1 MKILVTGGAGFIA
14 SHVVDRFIE
23 EGHEVV
29 VVDNLS
35 TGQRRNINAAAN
47 FYQADIQGRWLE
59 RVFRRER
66 PAVVCHHAAQIDVR
80 RSVQDPFFD
89 AQVNV
94 MGTLKVFQN
103 AVKYGVR
110 KVIFASSGGAVYGES
125 QSLPVSEDHPT
136 RPTSPYGINKAIGD
150 EYLRYFRDSW
160 GLEYVSLRYANVYGP
175 RQDGNGEAGV
185 VGIFSQKMLNGDQ
198 PVINGNGRQTRDF
211 IYVDDIVEANV
222 AALTKTAHGIYNV
235 GTGQETTI
243 NELFGILAKLINPA
257 VREVHGPAKKGEQQ
271 RIALDAGRLQ
281 RELEWETK
289 VPLQDGLAKTV
300 EYYRQTVRTL
310 ST

>member
-35 TGQRRNINAAAN
+35 TGQRRNVNAAAN
-47 FYQADIQGRWLE
+47 FYNADIQGRWLE

-110 KVIFASSGGAVYGES
+110 KVIFASSGGAVYGEP
-125 QSLPVSEDHPT
+125 QLLPVSEDHPT
-136 RPTSPYGINKAIGD
+136 RPTSPSGINKAIGD

-271 RIALDAGRLQ
+271 RIALDADRLH
-281 RELEWETK
+281 RELEWEPK

>member
-14 SHVVDRFIE
+14 SHIVDRFIE

-35 TGQRRNINAAAN
+35 TGQRRNVNAAAN
-47 FYQADIQGRWLE
+47 FYNADIQGRWLE

-89 AQVNV
+89 AKVNV

>member
-35 TGQRRNINAAAN
+35 TGQRRNVNAAAN
-47 FYQADIQGRWLE
+47 FYNADIQGRWLE

-110 KVIFASSGGAVYGES
+110 KVIFASSGGAVYGEP
-125 QSLPVSEDHPT
+125 QLLPVSEDHPT

-271 RIALDAGRLQ
+271 RIALDADRLH
-281 RELEWETK
+281 RELEWEPK

-300 EYYRQTVRTL
+300 AYYRQTVRTL

>member
-14 SHVVDRFIE
+14 SHIVDRFIE

-35 TGQRRNINAAAN
+35 TGQRRNVNAAAN
-47 FYQADIQGRWLE
+47 FYNADIQGRWLE

>member
-14 SHVVDRFIE
+14 SHIVDRFIE

-35 TGQRRNINAAAN
+35 TGQRRNVNAAAN
-47 FYQADIQGRWLE
+47 FYNADIQGRWLE

-110 KVIFASSGGAVYGES
+110 KVIFASSGGAVYGEP
-125 QSLPVSEDHPT
+125 QLLPVSEDHPT

-150 EYLRYFRDSW
+150 EYLRYFRDSC